1 MWLGNM
7 YLVSRVS
14 GRSDGGSLTGV
25 DRDESPWFK
34 VHHHLAQVSDEGPS
48 CGYAAVRCVRKR
60 LSLEVDLVKACF
72 EALERGLESHSQALT
87 GPV

>member
-1 MWLGNM
+1 MCGWDM

-34 VHHHLAQVSDEGPS
+34 VHHHLAQISDEGPS
-48 CGYAAVRCVRKR
+48 VDMQRKVCVG
-60 LSLEVDLVKACF
+60 KAP
-72 EALERGLESHSQALT
+72 T
-87 GPV
+87 GS